1 MDLPKDLRH
10 LFLEWMQA
18 EHLRHC
24 QNNSRMAHTYTN
36 AMKSLRQCSTMVE
49 HPQQLISLKYIGEKI
64 VALMEKKLSEYC
76 EDMGYEYPQLPES
89 ILEKQREKEQ
99 KEREKAE
106 KAAKKK
112 RKVNE
117 AGSDDTDC
125 GGSHDDG
132 VGNDKRR
139 RKKTTK
145 RYIPAMNSGGYAIML
160 ALYYHDKRGTGLTKN
175 DIIKFASPLC
185 SSSFTP
191 SPNVGNFY
199 TAFSS
204 MKTLINREYVSVE
217 GSPKHYYLT
226 DEGKEVAES
235 LSRISDAA
243 PISSRTNDQNSSS
256 FLDPN
261 ESNISLPRSS
271 AINRS
276 FSEPT
281 NSNRINPLASSSPQV
296 HKTQKIT
303 TSSPFHGN
311 SLSDLSRNRR
321 GLPDSTTTTTTQQN
335 SNDTPAKCKSAYQLW
350 KKGSYKIKF
359 ILDNREV
366 FSKTERDYFARRLR
380 GLGINLEVRA
390 LPVGDGMWVAVNK
403 RTKQESTLDFIF
415 ERKRLDDLVGSITD
429 GRYREQKQRLEK
441 TGMKRV
447 FYIVEEAVASDIS
460 KFADAIKTTISMN
473 TTYSGF
479 HTKITKNAE
488 ETLKLIVD
496 LTNRITR
503 IHRNKTLL
511 VLEPRDINTQGEYQ
525 KLLDAVR
532 MDYGDE
538 EKEVVYSYSSFT
550 EIMGKSAMTNVKEMF
565 VRLLMCT
572 KGVGLDKASAI
583 QQHFK
588 IPRNLIESFQRAHP
602 MERCPILIKEALRDE
617 IGPRKV
623 GKALSEKLATIWCS
637 QCVGK
642 SIQE

>member
-1 MDLPKDLRH
+1 
-10 LFLEWMQA
+10 
-18 EHLRHC
+18 
-24 QNNSRMAHTYTN
+24 
-36 AMKSLRQCSTMVE
+36 MVE

-125 GGSHDDG
+125 
-132 VGNDKRR
+132 
-139 RKKTTK
+139 
-145 RYIPAMNSGGYAIML
+145 
-160 ALYYHDKRGTGLTKN
+160 
-175 DIIKFASPLC
+175 
-185 SSSFTP
+185 
-191 SPNVGNFY
+191 
-199 TAFSS
+199 
-204 MKTLINREYVSVE
+204 
-217 GSPKHYYLT
+217 
-226 DEGKEVAES
+226 
-235 LSRISDAA
+235 
-243 PISSRTNDQNSSS
+243 
-256 FLDPN
+256 
-261 ESNISLPRSS
+261 
-271 AINRS
+271 
-276 FSEPT
+276 
-281 NSNRINPLASSSPQV
+281 
-296 HKTQKIT
+296 
-303 TSSPFHGN
+303 
-311 SLSDLSRNRR
+311 
-321 GLPDSTTTTTTQQN
+321 
-335 SNDTPAKCKSAYQLW
+335 AYQLW